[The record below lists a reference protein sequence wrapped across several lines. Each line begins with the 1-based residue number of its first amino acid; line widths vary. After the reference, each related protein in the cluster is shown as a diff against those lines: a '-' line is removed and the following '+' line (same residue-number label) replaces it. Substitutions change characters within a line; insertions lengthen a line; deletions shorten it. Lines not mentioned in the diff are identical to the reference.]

1 MDQQFEEEE
10 NQKCVQCKQEDTD
23 FLYCETCR
31 EHKHKR
37 CTECLQVYTGR
48 KWCQSCNSKRFQQN
62 FDNWTSGNKEID
74 KFIQDTQLSA
84 KYHFQIFEWMPYDNF
99 YNVVYI
105 GEGGFGKV
113 HKANWKDGYIVHWD
127 TSKNQW
133 ERHGRKNN
141 FFVALKS
148 LNNSQNVTLEF
159 INEITFYIRTRSI
172 FYGITQDPNT
182 KDYVL
187 IMSYAKENWFR
198 NPELS
203 KMNLDWSLQMWR
215 RKIDTLQ
222 CIATGLRKIHSKELI
237 HRNLH
242 IGNVLRYKNVFCLS
256 DVGFCKPANYKELE
270 NENNMYGVLSSL
282 APEIL
287 RGQNYTKASDI
298 YSLGVVMYVVIS
310 TTLPY
315 CDVAHDENLALKICE
330 GLRPRFNIKLPR
342 LILHLIKRCLD
353 ANPLNRPEPIE
364 IITTLHGWS
373 LGFKNYFRCEE
384 KKTELIKT
392 ELIEQIEEMNSSPL
406 PDNSSLTNTMHPEA
420 IYKSRPFNFKNLPEP
435 KNSDDYYETFDDIS
449 NMKYSEG

>member
-62 FDNWTSGNKEID
+62 FDNWTS
-74 KFIQDTQLSA
+74 
-84 KYHFQIFEWMPYDNF
+84 
-99 YNVVYI
+99 
-105 GEGGFGKV
+105 
-113 HKANWKDGYIVHWD
+113 
-127 TSKNQW
+127 
-133 ERHGRKNN
+133 
-141 FFVALKS
+141 
-148 LNNSQNVTLEF
+148 EF

-222 CIATGLRKIHSKELI
+222 C
-237 HRNLH
+237 
-242 IGNVLRYKNVFCLS
+242 
-256 DVGFCKPANYKELE
+256 
-270 NENNMYGVLSSL
+270 
-282 APEIL
+282 
-287 RGQNYTKASDI
+287 
-298 YSLGVVMYVVIS
+298 
-310 TTLPY
+310 
-315 CDVAHDENLALKICE
+315 
-330 GLRPRFNIKLPR
+330 
-342 LILHLIKRCLD
+342 
-353 ANPLNRPEPIE
+353 
-364 IITTLHGWS
+364 
-373 LGFKNYFRCEE
+373 FKNYFRCEE